1 MIGDVRN
8 FLRDRNWERM
18 LTSCL
23 RLRLRTATSA
33 TRVCLLARAPPCIG
47 HRPLQ
52 RALSSASK
60 APPPSPEEEKGS
72 PLPEEKKASRWE
84 QIKAT
89 FREHGPVFVAYYGT
103 TWLGGFG
110 VCWAGV
116 TVAGVDGVALLQYLG
131 ADSVMDTSKLS
142 PWLINA
148 LIAGEINELADFV
161 RLPFVIATTPALSR
175 RLKAMRGG
183 STPS

>member
-1 MIGDVRN
+1 VNKGLGIATV
-8 FLRDRNWERM
+8 FSKM
-18 LTSCL
+18 LSTY
-23 RLRLRTATSA
+23 LRLRTASS

-60 APPPSPEEEKGS
+60 AAPPSPEEKKGS
-72 PLPEEKKASRWE
+72 PLPEEQKPSRWE

-131 ADSVMDTSKLS
+131 ADSVMDTNKLS